1 VSRTLDAALLERW
14 AAAAVAG
21 LEGHRA
27 EIDRIN
33 VFPVADRDTGTNMLL
48 TMRAAA
54 AGCRRDDSL
63 VAAAETLARGALLGA
78 RGNSG
83 VILSQVLRG
92 VAEAVAAAEGPCAGA
107 VLADSL
113 DRGARLAEKAVTRSQ
128 EGTVLTVLAAAADGA
143 AAARS
148 DRLDAVAVAAVA
160 AARTALRATPH
171 QLPAL
176 GRAGVVDAGGFGLV
190 VVLDALVALVTGR
203 ASADAPNAVADTAIV
218 GAVSGS
224 HARADAHTGPD
235 ARAGSAPSSGHPDG
249 RPGYEVMFLLDGSDD
264 GRAAALRAAL
274 DRLGDAVAVVGDG
287 APDGG
292 GTWNVHVH
300 CTDIGAALE
309 AGMTAGRPHGV
320 RVVPLVDRE
329 PDAFLRARAVLAV
342 VRGPETAELARAAGA
357 DVLVRDCPPAEDAAT
372 DADEALL
379 AAAVA
384 GTGARHVALVTCD
397 AALTPAAERVAGI
410 ARRAGQEVVVVPS
423 ASVVAGLAALAVHDP
438 GRHAGDDVVAMT
450 EAAAG
455 TRSGALQVADA
466 TALTWAGPCAPGDV
480 LGLIDGEVVLIAP
493 DLPVGA
499 LWLASRMLTAGG
511 ELVTVLLG
519 DGVADALAD
528 GLVAQLRREH
538 PEVDVVVHRGAR
550 PGHPLELGVE

>member
-1 VSRTLDAALLERW
+1 MSRTLDAALLARW
-14 AAAAVAG
+14 AAAAVAA

-54 AGCRRDDSL
+54 AACGRDDAL
-63 VAAAETLARGALLGA
+63 VTAAETLARGALLGA

-92 VAEAVAAAEGPCAGA
+92 IAEAISEATAAAEGPYAGA
-107 VLADSL
+107 VLTDAL
-113 DRGARLAEKAVTRSQ
+113 DRGARLAEKAVTRPQ
-128 EGTVLTVLAAAADGA
+128 EGTVLTVLAAAANGA

-160 AARTALRATPH
+160 AARTALRATPD

-176 GRAGVVDAGGFGLV
+176 GRAGVVDAGGLGLV
-190 VVLDALVALVTGR
+190 VVLETLAALVTGR
-203 ASADAPNAVADTAIV
+203 APADAPNAMADTAPLV
-218 GAVSGS
+218 GTAAGS
-224 HARADAHTGPD
+224 HALPDGHTGPD
-235 ARAGSAPSSGHPDG
+235 GP
-249 RPGYEVMFLLDGSDD
+249 PGYEVMFLLDGSDD

-274 DRLGDAVAVVGDG
+274 DQVGNAVAVVGDG

-292 GTWNVHVH
+292 GAWNVHVH

-309 AGMTAGRPHGV
+309 AGMAAGRPHGV
-320 RVVPLVDRE
+320 RVVPLIDRE
-329 PDAFLRARAVLAV
+329 PDAFPRARAVLAV
-342 VRGPETAELARAAGA
+342 VCGPETAELARAAGA
-357 DVLVRDCPPAEDAAT
+357 DVLVRDCLPPDDAAT
-372 DADEALL
+372 DADEALRDEALL
-379 AAAVA
+379 AEAVA
-384 GTGARHVALVTCD
+384 CTGARHVALVTCG
-397 AALTPAAERVAGI
+397 AALTPAAERVAGS

-493 DLPVGA
+493 DLSVGA
-499 LWLASRMLTAGG
+499 LWLASRMLTTGG

>member
-1 VSRTLDAALLERW
+1 VAVSRTLDAALLARW
-14 AAAAVAG
+14 AAAAVAA

-54 AGCRRDDSL
+54 AACGRDDAL
-63 VAAAETLARGALLGA
+63 VTAAETLARGALLGA

-92 VAEAVAAAEGPCAGA
+92 IAEAISEATAAAEGPYAGA
-107 VLADSL
+107 VLTDAL
-113 DRGARLAEKAVTRSQ
+113 DRGARLAEKAVTRPQ
-128 EGTVLTVLAAAADGA
+128 EGTVLTVLAAAANGA

-160 AARTALRATPH
+160 AARTALRATPD

-176 GRAGVVDAGGFGLV
+176 GRAGVVDAGGLGLV
-190 VVLDALVALVTGR
+190 VVLETLAALVTGR
-203 ASADAPNAVADTAIV
+203 APADAPNAMADTAPLV
-218 GAVSGS
+218 GTAAGS
-224 HARADAHTGPD
+224 HALPDGHTGPD
-235 ARAGSAPSSGHPDG
+235 GP
-249 RPGYEVMFLLDGSDD
+249 PGYEVMFLLDGSDD

-274 DRLGDAVAVVGDG
+274 DQVGSAVAVVGDG

-292 GTWNVHVH
+292 GAWNVHVH

-309 AGMTAGRPHGV
+309 AGMAAGRPHGV
-320 RVVPLVDRE
+320 RVVPLIDRE
-329 PDAFLRARAVLAV
+329 PDAFPRARAVLAV
-342 VRGPETAELARAAGA
+342 VCGPETAELARAAGA
-357 DVLVRDCPPAEDAAT
+357 DVLVRDCLPPDDAAT
-372 DADEALL
+372 DADEALRDEALL
-379 AAAVA
+379 AEAVA
-384 GTGARHVALVTCD
+384 CTGARHVALVTCG

-493 DLPVGA
+493 DLSVGA
-499 LWLASRMLTAGG
+499 LWLASRMLTTGG

>member
-1 VSRTLDAALLERW
+1 MSRTLDAALLERW
-14 AAAAVAG
+14 AAAAVAA

-54 AGCRRDDSL
+54 AGCGRDDAL

-107 VLADSL
+107 VLADAL
-113 DRGARLAEKAVTRSQ
+113 DRGARLAEKAVTRPQ

-160 AARTALRATPH
+160 AARTALRATPD

-190 VVLDALVALVTGR
+190 VVLDALAALVTGR
-203 ASADAPNAVADTAIV
+203 APADAPDAVADTAPLPRRSSPRP
-218 GAVSGS
+218 AVTREPTSTP
-224 HARADAHTGPD
+224 APTAGP
-235 ARAGSAPSSGHPDG
+235 ATRSCSCSTAP
-249 RPGYEVMFLLDGSDD
+249 DD

-292 GTWNVHVH
+292 GAWNVHVH

-309 AGMTAGRPHGV
+309 AGMAAGRPHGV

-329 PDAFLRARAVLAV
+329 PDAFPRARAVLAV
-342 VRGPETAELARAAGA
+342 VCGPETAELAAR
-357 DVLVRDCPPAEDAAT
+357 PA
-372 DADEALL
+372 
-379 AAAVA
+379 
-384 GTGARHVALVTCD
+384 RTCWC
-397 AALTPAAERVAGI
+397 
-410 ARRAGQEVVVVPS
+410 
-423 ASVVAGLAALAVHDP
+423 
-438 GRHAGDDVVAMT
+438 
-450 EAAAG
+450 
-455 TRSGALQVADA
+455 A
-466 TALTWAGPCAPGDV
+466 TAPRRTTPRPTPTRRCSPRRWPAP
-480 LGLIDGEVVLIAP
+480 A
-493 DLPVGA
+493 
-499 LWLASRMLTAGG
+499 
-511 ELVTVLLG
+511 
-519 DGVADALAD
+519 
-528 GLVAQLRREH
+528 
-538 PEVDVVVHRGAR
+538 RGTS
-550 PGHPLELGVE
+550 PS

>member
-14 AAAAVAG
+14 AAAAVAA

-54 AGCRRDDSL
+54 AGCGRDDAL
-63 VAAAETLARGALLGA
+63 AAAAETLARGALLGA

-107 VLADSL
+107 VLAEAL
-113 DRGARLAEKAVTRSQ
+113 DRGARLAEKAVTRPQ

-160 AARTALRATPH
+160 AARTALRATPD

-176 GRAGVVDAGGFGLV
+176 GRAGVVDAGGLGLV
-190 VVLDALVALVTGR
+190 VVLDALAALVTGR
-203 ASADAPNAVADTAIV
+203 APADVPDAVADTAPLV
-218 GAVSGS
+218 GAAPGS
-224 HARADAHTGPD
+224 HARTD
-235 ARAGSAPSSGHPDG
+235 GHIDPDG
-249 RPGYEVMFLLDGSDD
+249 PPGYEVMFLIDGSDD
-264 GRAAALRAAL
+264 GRAADLRAAL

-287 APDGG
+287 APDGCG
-292 GTWNVHVH
+292 AWNVHVH
-300 CTDIGAALE
+300 CTDIGAVLE
-309 AGMTAGRPHGV
+309 AGMAAGRPHGV

-329 PDAFLRARAVLAV
+329 PDAFPRARAVLAV
-342 VRGPETAELARAAGA
+342 VCGPETAELARAAGA
-357 DVLVRDCPPAEDAAT
+357 DVLVRDCPPPDDVAT

-379 AAAVA
+379 AEAVA
-384 GTGARHVALVTCD
+384 GTGARHVAVVTCG
-397 AALTPAAERVAGI
+397 AVLTPAAERVAGT

-493 DLPVGA
+493 DHSVGA
-499 LWLASRMLTAGG
+499 LWLASRMLTTGG

-519 DGVADALAD
+519 DGVPDALAD

>member
-1 VSRTLDAALLERW
+1 
-14 AAAAVAG
+14 
-21 LEGHRA
+21 
-27 EIDRIN
+27 
-33 VFPVADRDTGTNMLL
+33 
-48 TMRAAA
+48 
-54 AGCRRDDSL
+54 
-63 VAAAETLARGALLGA
+63 
-78 RGNSG
+78 
-83 VILSQVLRG
+83 
-92 VAEAVAAAEGPCAGA
+92 
-107 VLADSL
+107 
-113 DRGARLAEKAVTRSQ
+113 
-128 EGTVLTVLAAAADGA
+128 
-143 AAARS
+143 
-148 DRLDAVAVAAVA
+148 
-160 AARTALRATPH
+160 
-171 QLPAL
+171 
-176 GRAGVVDAGGFGLV
+176 
-190 VVLDALVALVTGR
+190 
-203 ASADAPNAVADTAIV
+203 
-218 GAVSGS
+218 
-224 HARADAHTGPD
+224 
-235 ARAGSAPSSGHPDG
+235 
-249 RPGYEVMFLLDGSDD
+249 MFLLDGSDD
-264 GRAAALRAAL
+264 GRAAALRAVL

-292 GTWNVHVH
+292 GAWNVHVH

-309 AGMTAGRPHGV
+309 AGMAAGRPHGV

-329 PDAFLRARAVLAV
+329 PDAFPRARAVLAV
-342 VRGPETAELARAAGA
+342 VCGPETAELARASGA
-357 DVLVRDCPPAEDAAT
+357 DVLVRDCLPPDDAAT

-379 AAAVA
+379 AEAVA
-384 GTGARHVALVTCD
+384 GTGARHVALVTCG
-397 AALTPAAERVAGI
+397 AALTAAAERVAGT

-493 DLPVGA
+493 DLSVGA
-499 LWLASRMLTAGG
+499 LWLASRMLTTGG

-519 DGVADALAD
+519 DGVANALAD

>member
-1 VSRTLDAALLERW
+1 MSRTLDAALLERW
-14 AAAAVAG
+14 AAAAVAA

-54 AGCRRDDSL
+54 AGCGRDDAL

-107 VLADSL
+107 VLADAL
-113 DRGARLAEKAVTRSQ
+113 DRGARLAEKAVTRPQ

-160 AARTALRATPH
+160 AARTALRATPD

-176 GRAGVVDAGGFGLV
+176 GRAGVVDAGGLGLV
-190 VVLDALVALVTGR
+190 VVLDALAALVTGR
-203 ASADAPNAVADTAIV
+203 APDDAPDAVADTAPLV
-218 GAVSGS
+218 GAPRASGS
-224 HARADAHTGPD
+224 HARADGHTG
-235 ARAGSAPSSGHPDG
+235 PDG
-249 RPGYEVMFLLDGSDD
+249 RPGYEVMYLLDGSDD

-287 APDGG
+287 APDGA

-309 AGMTAGRPHGV
+309 AGMAAGRPHGV

-329 PDAFLRARAVLAV
+329 PDAFPRARAVLAV
-342 VRGPETAELARAAGA
+342 VCGPETAELARAAGA
-357 DVLVRDCPPAEDAAT
+357 DVLVRDCPPPDDAAT

-379 AAAVA
+379 AEAVA

-397 AALTPAAERVAGI
+397 AALTPAAERVAGT

-493 DLPVGA
+493 DLSVGA

>member
-1 VSRTLDAALLERW
+1 VAVSRTLDAALLARW
-14 AAAAVAG
+14 AAAAVAA

-54 AGCRRDDSL
+54 AACGRDDAL
-63 VAAAETLARGALLGA
+63 VTAAETLARGALLGA

-92 VAEAVAAAEGPCAGA
+92 IAEAISEATAAAEGPYAGA
-107 VLADSL
+107 VLTDAL
-113 DRGARLAEKAVTRSQ
+113 DRGARLAEKAVTRPQ
-128 EGTVLTVLAAAADGA
+128 EGTVLTVLAAAANGA

-160 AARTALRATPH
+160 AARTALRATPD

-176 GRAGVVDAGGFGLV
+176 GRAGVVDAGGLGLV
-190 VVLDALVALVTGR
+190 VVLETLAALVTGR
-203 ASADAPNAVADTAIV
+203 APADAPNAMADTAPLV
-218 GAVSGS
+218 GTAAGS
-224 HARADAHTGPD
+224 HALPDGHTGPD
-235 ARAGSAPSSGHPDG
+235 GP
-249 RPGYEVMFLLDGSDD
+249 PGYEVMFLLDGSDD

-274 DRLGDAVAVVGDG
+274 DQVGNAVAVVGDG

-292 GTWNVHVH
+292 GAWNVHVH

-309 AGMTAGRPHGV
+309 AGMAAGRPHGV
-320 RVVPLVDRE
+320 RVVPLIDRE
-329 PDAFLRARAVLAV
+329 PDAFPRARAVLAV
-342 VRGPETAELARAAGA
+342 VCGPETAELARAAGA
-357 DVLVRDCPPAEDAAT
+357 DVLVRDCLPPDDAAT
-372 DADEALL
+372 DADEALRDEALL
-379 AAAVA
+379 AEAVA
-384 GTGARHVALVTCD
+384 CTGARHVALVTCG

-493 DLPVGA
+493 DLSVGA
-499 LWLASRMLTAGG
+499 LWLASRMLTTGG